1 MYLGAFFMDRHSY
14 LSQVKRLVIKIGSG
28 VLIDDSNGKTSMQLE
43 LLDELVGQ
51 IAALMKAGYDVLL
64 VSSGAIAFGMLH
76 LGLSER
82 PKEISKKQ
90 ACAAIGQSHLIH
102 HYEQLFA
109 KFSIKVAQVLL
120 SREDLE
126 DKQRYTNATQTF
138 SELLQWKVL
147 PIVNEND
154 SVAVDEIKIGDNDN
168 LSALVAV
175 AVQAQ
180 LLVILSHVDG
190 IYTDDPKTHA
200 GATLLS
206 DLAAKDLG
214 QLTGVSGNAASF
226 LNVGGMS
233 TKVEAAQKAAAA
245 GIATAIVNGRLPK
258 NLSRLLQGE
267 RVGTFIL

>member
-1 MYLGAFFMDRHSY
+1 MDRHSY

-28 VLIDDSNGKTSMQLE
+28 VLIDDGKTRIHLD
-43 LLDELVGQ
+43 LLDDLVGQ
-51 IAALMKAGYDVLL
+51 IAALSKAGYEVLL

-90 ACAAIGQSHLIH
+90 ACAAIGQSHLVH

-126 DKQRYTNATQTF
+126 DRERYTNAKHTF
-138 SELLQWKVL
+138 AELLNWKVL

-154 SVAVDEIKIGDNDN
+154 SVAIDEIKIGDNDN

-175 AVQAQ
+175 AMQAQ

-190 IYTDDPKTHA
+190 IYTADPKTHPQA
-200 GATLLS
+200 SLIGELRS
-206 DLAAKDLG
+206 KELG
-214 QLTGVSGNAASF
+214 QLRGVSR
-226 LNVGGMS
+226 NVGSSLNTGGMG

-245 GIATAIVNGRLPK
+245 GIATAILNGRLPQ
-258 NLSRLLQGE
+258 NLTILLQGGD
-267 RVGTFIL
+267 VGTFIYPL